1 MLRNMY
7 TKSSTEPLYFISFG
21 IYLIPDIHLQ
31 PYKQLTLGRQIGK
44 QLSGVNPLSLS
55 NGKNYR

>member
-7 TKSSTEPLYFISFG
+7 TKPSTGPLYFISFG
-21 IYLIPDIHLQ
+21 IYLIKDIHLQ
-31 PYKQLTLGRQIGK
+31 VYKQLALGWQIGK

-55 NGKNYR
+55 NNKNYR